1 MRVVSFNHDS
11 LLLSALFQKKE
22 STEIKNKTE
31 FANELERR
39 EYLEQKMKDEFQ
51 QRKAIA
57 PVNFWV
63 MLCCCKRSVKR
74 QIDVG
79 MKKVDAE
86 LDLQRFI

>member
-1 MRVVSFNHDS
+1 
-11 LLLSALFQKKE
+11 
-22 STEIKNKTE
+22 
-31 FANELERR
+31 
-39 EYLEQKMKDEFQ
+39 MKDEFLR
-51 QRKAIA
+51 RKNID
-57 PVNFWV
+57 PINFWV